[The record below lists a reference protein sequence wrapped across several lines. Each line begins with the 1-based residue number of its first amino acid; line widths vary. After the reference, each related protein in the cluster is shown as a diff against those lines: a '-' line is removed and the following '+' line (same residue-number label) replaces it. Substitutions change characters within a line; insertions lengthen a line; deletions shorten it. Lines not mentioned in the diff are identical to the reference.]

1 MRYFGQDVLTVAHEL
16 TEAYVEV
23 FTAPPW
29 QHRDAEET
37 RAAFRERLESDAHRP
52 GFRAVL
58 ALSDTGAV
66 DGFATGWTTGTPFR
80 SDRAYGK
87 VTRRLGADRVER
99 LLVGAFEIDE
109 LGVRPHARG
118 TGLGRR
124 LLSALADAA
133 PDGRAWLLTWNE
145 AHDTLAFY
153 RRLGW
158 REFEPLPGD
167 ETDVVVFLS
176 PGTPLASG
184 SSTAT
189 ALP

>member
-1 MRYFGQDVLTVAHEL
+1 MRHFGQDILTFADQL

-29 QHRDAEET
+29 DRENTEET
-37 RAAFRERLESDAHRP
+37 RSAFRERLEEDARRP

-58 ALSDTGAV
+58 ALSDSGAV
-66 DGFATGWTTGTPFR
+66 DGFATGWTTPSPFR
-80 SDRAYGK
+80 DDRAYGK
-87 VTRRLGADRVER
+87 VTRRLGAERVDE
-99 LLVGAFEIDE
+99 LLIGAFEVDE

-124 LLSALADAA
+124 LLTALTAA
-133 PDGRAWLLTWNE
+133 VPESRAWLLTWGQ

-153 RRLGW
+153 RRMGW
-158 REFEPLPGD
+158 TEPAPLPGQ

-176 PGTPLASG
+176 PTR
-184 SSTAT
+184 TARVP
-189 ALP
+189 ARP